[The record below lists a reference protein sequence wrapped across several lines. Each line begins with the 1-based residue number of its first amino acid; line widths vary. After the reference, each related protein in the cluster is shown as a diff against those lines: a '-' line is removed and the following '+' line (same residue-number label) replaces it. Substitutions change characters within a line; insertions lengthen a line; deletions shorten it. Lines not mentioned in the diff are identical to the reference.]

1 MFGLWFLLFCILPFL
16 LFSFVNSQNGAFV
29 RRKMYEDLPSGGE
42 LTVYGNVLFT
52 YVFNAFL
59 VYTLMLY

>member
-1 MFGLWFLLFCILPFL
+1 
-16 LFSFVNSQNGAFV
+16 
-29 RRKMYEDLPSGGE
+29 MYEDIPSGGE

-59 VYTLMLY
+59 IYTLMLY